1 MTEIAKTWWAMP
13 TLLCLTTLAWADDPP
28 RPTVATNGMVV
39 CVSPPG
45 ADVGAEVLRKGGNA
59 VDAAVAVAFAMAVT
73 YPQAGNIGGGGFML
87 IHPPEGQGAPTV
99 IEYRETAPA
108 AATVNLFAK
117 GRDSYS
123 HLAVGVPGTVRGLE
137 LAFRKYGSK
146 KVNWPTLVAPAIHL
160 AENGFPLEAYSA
172 RSLNRILQ
180 DSPQHAE
187 LRRVFGK
194 PGGGEWKAG
203 EVLTQPD
210 LARTLRRIAD
220 HGSEGFYTGPVA
232 ALIAEEMRRGNGLI
246 TEADLAGYRARERAP
261 VHGTYRG
268 LDVWTASPPSGGGT
282 TLVQMLNMLETFD
295 LKAMGPGSSARWH
308 TTVEVMRRAF
318 ADRARYLGDPDFAA
332 IPPKLL
338 SKDHARRLA
347 AGINPDRATRSDALT
362 PDIALPAE
370 SDYTTHFGVV
380 DASGLAVANT
390 YTLEDSYGSRIVVP
404 GAGFILNNEMNDFN
418 PVPGVTTRR
427 GQVGT
432 PANLVAPGK
441 RMLSSQ
447 TPTILARDGKAILVT
462 GSPGGRT
469 IPNTVLCVVS
479 NFVDFGMDVQTA
491 VDYPRLHQ
499 QWMPDEVRLER
510 FKPRS
515 GLVGELQWLGHL
527 VTTHTPDRFQGDA
540 HSIAVEPESKK
551 LIGAADRRIMGK
563 AAGY

>member
-1 MTEIAKTWWAMP
+1 MRAICGSKWIAAVFLCTTPARAEEP
-13 TLLCLTTLAWADDPP
+13 T
-28 RPTVATNGMVV
+28 RPAVAANGMVV

-45 ADVGAEVLRKGGNA
+45 ADVGVAVLQKGGNA

-87 IHPPEGQGAPTV
+87 IHPPAGRGAPTV

-108 AATVNLFAK
+108 AATVNLFVN

-123 HLAVGVPGTVRGLE
+123 HHAVGVPGTVRGLE
-137 LAFRKYGSK
+137 LAYTKYGSK
-146 KVNWPTLVAPAIHL
+146 AVSWAELVAPAIRL
-160 AENGFPLEAYSA
+160 ADAGFPLEAYSA

-180 DSPQHAE
+180 NSPKHAE
-187 LRRVFGK
+187 LHRVFGK
-194 PGGGEWKAG
+194 PGGVGWVAG
-203 EVLTQPD
+203 DVLTQPD
-210 LARTLRRIAD
+210 LARTLRRVAEN
-220 HGSEGFYTGPVA
+220 GSDGFYTGPVA
-232 ALIAEEMRRGNGLI
+232 ALVAEEMRRGNGLI
-246 TEADLAGYRARERAP
+246 TAADLAGYRARERAP

-268 LDVWTASPPSGGGT
+268 LDVWSASPPSGGGT

-295 LKAMGPGSSARWH
+295 LKAMGPGSAARWH
-308 TTVEVMRRAF
+308 TTAEVMRRAF

-332 IPPKLL
+332 IPPHLL
-338 SKDHARRLA
+338 AKDHARRLA
-347 AGINPDRATRSDALT
+347 AGIDPARATRSDTLT
-362 PDIALPAE
+362 PDVPLPGEA
-370 SDYTTHFGVV
+370 DHTTHFGVV

-447 TPTILARDGKAILVT
+447 TPTILAKDGHVVLVT

-469 IPNTVLCVVS
+469 IPNTVLCVVT
-479 NFVDFGMDVQTA
+479 NFVDFGMDVQAA
-491 VDYPRLHQ
+491 VDFPRLHQ
-499 QWMPDEVRLER
+499 QWMPDEIRLER
-510 FKPRS
+510 FKTRS
-515 GLVGELQWLGHL
+515 ALVGELQWRGHL

-540 HSIAVEPESKK
+540 HSIAVDPAGGKRT
-551 LIGAADRRIMGK
+551 GAADRRIMGK